1 MVAGEVPG
9 TAAAVYLK
17 AGHFIPEERLTGILK
32 DLLGAGLSAA
42 TLAAMERRKAEELT
56 PAAKAIEEMVKQ
68 APVKHLDETG
78 YRVGGLTQRSSS
90 AVR

>member
-42 TLAAMERRKAEELT
+42 TLAAMERRKAEE
-56 PAAKAIEEMVKQ
+56 MVKQ